1 MTKIIIHEVKM
12 NGEEWKQTGRRLYV
26 DKRAP
31 LHNLEGWNNALG
43 KGYMFAQ
50 PDVFD
55 ACVVLVDNQD
65 KAQSKQV
72 FEEELQSIAQE
83 A

>member
-1 MTKIIIHEVKM
+1 MAKIIIHEVKM

-43 KGYMFAQ
+43 NGYMIAQ
-50 PDVFD
+50 PHLFD
-55 ACVVLVDNQD
+55 AAVVRVDNQD
-65 KAQSKQV
+65 KAQSKKD